1 MLGVTCRYT
10 HFLYSC
16 LPSLVRCASDLVL
29 SYLVLTQSFQLGGT
43 SMTIHTETGTGNNAY
58 KFY

>member
-1 MLGVTCRYT
+1 MLVVTCRYT

-16 LPSLVRCASDLVL
+16 PPSLIRCALDLVH
-29 SYLVLTQSFQLGGT
+29 SYLVLTQSFQLGAG
-43 SMTIHTETGTGNNAY
+43 SMTIHVETDNGNAY